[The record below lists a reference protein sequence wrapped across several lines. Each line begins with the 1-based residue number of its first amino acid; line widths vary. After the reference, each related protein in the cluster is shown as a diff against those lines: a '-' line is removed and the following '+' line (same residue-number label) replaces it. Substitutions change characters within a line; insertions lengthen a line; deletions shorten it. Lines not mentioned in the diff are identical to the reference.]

1 MTDTMFILITRV
13 VAVGPE
19 LPLFKN
25 ILVAVAEI
33 LVIFLALYGIHRMVR
48 GTRGA
53 GVVKGLI
60 VALVVAFTLLYTV
73 ATAIQLETITY
84 ILNNF
89 VLWSVIAAV
98 VIFQPEIRRGLTHIG
113 RYPTAWHSGT
123 ATGKTLREVTGA
135 VLFLADKEIG
145 ALIAVERNVGLNN
158 YAEGGVQMNAEVS
171 APLIETIFYEGTAL
185 HDGAIIVQN
194 GRISAAGCF
203 LPLSESELKH
213 TFGTRHR
220 AAVGLSEETDALV
233 VVVSEET
240 GAVRIAFNGRLTGA
254 LNKDNLLTTLE
265 NMFAQGLRKGPM
277 TTRRQ
282 SEPDEA

>member
-1 MTDTMFILITRV
+1 MIKTIDQEGDGRFESHLAGKRDHITFHLDVGRIVCGRSCIVEKRQHV
-13 VAVGPE
+13 VGVPLAVPSE
-19 LPLFKN
+19 RFHN
-25 ILVAVAEI
+25 
-33 LVIFLALYGIHRMVR
+33 
-48 GTRGA
+48 
-53 GVVKGLI
+53 
-60 VALVVAFTLLYTV
+60 
-73 ATAIQLETITY
+73 TI
-84 ILNNF
+84 
-89 VLWSVIAAV
+89 
-98 VIFQPEIRRGLTHIG
+98 GLTHIG

-123 ATGKTLREVTGA
+123 ATGKTLREVTSA
-135 VLFLADKEIG
+135 VLSLADKEIG
-145 ALIAVERNVGLNN
+145 ALIAIERNVGLNN
-158 YAEGGVQMNAEVS
+158 YAEGGVPMDAKVS

-240 GAVRIAFNGRLTGA
+240 GAVRIAFDGRLTGA

-282 SEPDEA
+282 GEPDEA

>member
-1 MTDTMFILITRV
+1 MLMKMIRII
-13 VAVGPE
+13 AGGPE
-19 LPLFKN
+19 LPPLKN
-25 ILVAVAEI
+25 VPVAIIEVLLVFA
-33 LVIFLALYGIHRMVR
+33 ALYGIFRMMR

-73 ATAIQLETITY
+73 ATAFQFETITY

-113 RYPTAWHSGT
+113 RYPTAWR
-123 ATGKTLREVTGA
+123 TGSPAGKVLREITSA
-135 VLFLADKEIG
+135 ALALAGKKTG
-145 ALIAVERNVGLNN
+145 ALIAIERTVGLGN
-158 YAEGGVQMNAEVS
+158 YAEGGVPLDAAVS
-171 APLIETIFYEGTAL
+171 APLLETIFYQGTQL
-185 HDGAIIVQN
+185 HDGAVIIQN
-194 GRISAAGCF
+194 GAISAAGCF

-220 AAVGLSEETDALV
+220 AALGLSEETDALV
-233 VVVSEET
+233 LVVSEET
-240 GAVRIAFNGRLTGA
+240 GAVRIAFDGRLTGP

-265 NMFAQGLRKGPM
+265 NMFAQSLRKGQKM
-277 TTRRQ
+277 LKKQ
-282 SEPDEA
+282 GESDET